1 MPAQIILFFEAN
13 EILGRYASISASVS
27 KESRSGGGGAPAS
40 AKAQSSCTHKGLFV
54 LPAQS
59 RGVHSQSEREL
70 LFLISVLFS
79 VLEQAPHIAFVH
91 IVRVR
96 EVACVRKLLAVYAL
110 VTVSEH
116 HFQILL

>member
-1 MPAQIILFFEAN
+1 M
-13 EILGRYASISASVS
+13 
-27 KESRSGGGGAPAS
+27 
-40 AKAQSSCTHKGLFV
+40 

-116 HFQILL
+116 HFQILLQIAVALAPHKMAVGVPVHKMGVDDILGAEHIEPLLNALAGHRHGREALKRG